1 MSHHE
6 EPVVVGGTDGDVG
19 ERGTTVP
26 DRSVVARTKVSPR
39 PDGLRG
45 VRAWV
50 WEFRVPV
57 EQGTDGLQRHDL
69 MVDVSDGG
77 MEYGGDRSNQ
87 RSDRLDLRLGS
98 VSGAEVGVP
107 TSVKLTN

>member
-1 MSHHE
+1 
-6 EPVVVGGTDGDVG
+6 
-19 ERGTTVP
+19 
-26 DRSVVARTKVSPR
+26 
-39 PDGLRG
+39 
-45 VRAWV
+45 
-50 WEFRVPV
+50 
-57 EQGTDGLQRHDL
+57 
-69 MVDVSDGG
+69 